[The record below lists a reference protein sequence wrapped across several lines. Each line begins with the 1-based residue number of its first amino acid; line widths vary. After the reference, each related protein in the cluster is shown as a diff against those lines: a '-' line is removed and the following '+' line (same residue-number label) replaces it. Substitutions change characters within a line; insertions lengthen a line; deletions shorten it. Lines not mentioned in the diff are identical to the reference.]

1 MQFRDLKKQYRVLKA
16 DIDAAMQRVAE
27 NCNFISGG
35 EVAELERQLAEYV
48 GAKYCISCA
57 NGTDALSIAMMVWD
71 IGSGDAVFVPDFT
84 FFSSGEIVSHC
95 GAVPIFVDVC
105 EETFN
110 IDPDKLE
117 SAIINARQEGKYELK
132 EIGRAH
138 V

>member
-57 NGTDALSIAMMVWD
+57 NG
-71 IGSGDAVFVPDFT
+71 
-84 FFSSGEIVSHC
+84 
-95 GAVPIFVDVC
+95 
-105 EETFN
+105 
-110 IDPDKLE
+110 K
-117 SAIINARQEGKYELK
+117 
-132 EIGRAH
+132 IGRAH